1 MGEAK
6 HYEFGNVDMSDA
18 LQDAL
23 DSITTKKEEANVI
36 LSSASLAMSSATPFS
51 FDVHFPNLSLAI
63 THIFPSGIA
72 SAGTSGYRGTS
83 SFSPGSLVI
92 HLHLSSHTGQQQKQ
106 SEEQNQEGDKQ
117 DPPFSFLKP
126 FSSPLI
132 SA

>member
-23 DSITTKKEEANVI
+23 DPITTKKEEANVI

-63 THIFPSGIA
+63 THIFPSGAA
-72 SAGTSGYRGTS
+72 SAGTSGYQRHIVLLSRITRHSFTPILPHGAAAKAVGGAESRGRQTRPTIL
-83 SFSPGSLVI
+83 FS
-92 HLHLSSHTGQQQKQ
+92 
-106 SEEQNQEGDKQ
+106 
-117 DPPFSFLKP
+117 
-126 FSSPLI
+126 
-132 SA
+132 